1 MSDPFDDNVCSKS
14 EERAIVQAATE
25 AGLRTTIKV
34 LTAELAAAKAEVE
47 SWNAQH
53 ERMNAA
59 WAGKVERLKLD
70 LSRHKRALE
79 LALYYVEG
87 DATYEGVKEK
97 VSRILE
103 GEGR

>member
-1 MSDPFDDNVCSKS
+1 MSTQDEKDAAMLAAMKS
-14 EERAIVQAATE
+14 AHDTNRK
-25 AGLRTTIKV
+25 LH
-34 LTAELAAAKAEVE
+34 AELAAAKAEVE

>member
-1 MSDPFDDNVCSKS
+1 MTSDSMMDLAKILQDENRK
-14 EERAIVQAATE
+14 
-25 AGLRTTIKV
+25 

-70 LSRHKRALE
+70 LSRHKRAIDMARTTLE
-79 LALYYVEG
+79 YVG
-87 DATYEGVKEK
+87 NWGNDPTSVAIARNCEK
-97 VSRILE
+97 GLEEITRILE
-103 GEGR
+103 GKE